1 MSPSIWTRCAGRT
14 RATRLECRP
23 WRVVEGQHILSTRKL
38 VDSAAE
44 HDLLEELLDYSK
56 PPLPGGPE
64 FAGLHHLLFTPFR
77 YPPLRHGSRFGAR
90 TERSLWY
97 GAEQLE
103 TAQAEYA
110 YYRRVFFAG
119 TAAALLPNTLAVTA
133 FRASVATGRGI
144 DLTRAPFEA
153 YRGRLAAKGSYAE
166 SQQLGGEM
174 RADGIEAVRYHS
186 ARCPKGGVGV
196 GLFTPAAFASRTPLR
211 PAQNW
216 QCTVTAQEDVEYRRQ
231 GIVEVE
237 RVDFTRATFLVD
249 GRLPT
254 PAV

>member
-1 MSPSIWTRCAGRT
+1 MPGSRHWSTRI
-14 RATRLECRP
+14 ECRP
-23 WRVVEGQHILSTRKL
+23 WRVVEGQHLLSTRHL

-44 HDLLEELLDYSK
+44 HDLLEELLDDSK
-56 PPLPGGPE
+56 PPLPKGPE

-90 TERSLWY
+90 HELGLWY

-119 TAAALLPNTLAVTA
+119 TTAALLPNTLAVTA
-133 FRASVATGRGI
+133 FRARVETGRAI
-144 DLTRAPFEA
+144 DLTRPPFEA
-153 YRGRLAAKGSYAE
+153 HRERLASKSSYAE
-166 SQQLGGEM
+166 SQQLGAEM
-174 RADGIEAVRYHS
+174 RGDGIEAVRFHS
-186 ARCPKGGVGV
+186 ARCPKGGACL
-196 GLFTPAAFASRTPLR
+196 GLFTPAAFAARTPLR

-216 QCTVTAQEDVEYRRQ
+216 QCTVTAQEEVEYRRQ
-231 GIVEVE
+231 GVGAVE
-237 RVDFTRATFLVD
+237 RVLFPRPAFLVD
-249 GRLPT
+249 GKLPQ

>member
-14 RATRLECRP
+14 RSTRIECRP
-23 WRVVEGQHILSTRKL
+23 WRVVEGQHLLSTRHL

-44 HDLLEELLDYSK
+44 HDLLERLLDDAK
-56 PPLPGGPE
+56 PPLPKGPG

-77 YPPLRHGSRFGAR
+77 YPPLRHGSRFGTR
-90 TERSLWY
+90 GERSLWY

-119 TAAALLPNTLAVTA
+119 TTAWLLPNTIAVTA
-133 FRASVATGRGI
+133 FRAGVETRRGI

-153 YRGRLAAKGSYAE
+153 HRGRLTSKREYAE
-166 SQQLGGEM
+166 TQRLGGEM
-174 RADGIEAVRYHS
+174 RGAGVEAVRYHS
-186 ARCPKGGVGV
+186 ARCPKGGACL
-196 GLFTPAAFASRTPLR
+196 GLFTPAAFAARTPLR

-216 QCTVTAQEDVEYRRQ
+216 QCTVTAQQDVEYRRQ
-231 GIVEVE
+231 GVAGVE
-237 RVDFTRATFLVD
+237 RVDFPCATFLVD
-249 GRLPT
+249 GELPQ